1 MAPARRRWSI
11 SSAACCSP
19 TAGRSSLPAGT
30 SLVNHHMNA
39 SKSASRGA
47 FRSST
52 CSTSSVVPTTLLS
65 RFSRARARPRNWL
78 RWPPAIGPCGTKH
91 TTCSCALGLTARRH
105 CPQARSPTASVNCST
120 SPSPT
125 HCGRSFCSST
135 SRPVACRRGRKRRS
149 WTSCS
154 AIRSASSSCT
164 RARFSRMERPMR
176 FAAMTRLRPRSLE
189 ATPPVSLCRE
199 APAMLEV
206 DRIETYRGPV
216 QVLRDVSLRVGAGES
231 VVLVG
236 RNGAGKTTT
245 IETIMG
251 LLPAQA
257 GAVTFKGAAITRMPT
272 YQRALLG
279 IGYAPED
286 AGIFP
291 DLSVAENFHIC
302 QWLARPAGK
311 SDRRAGS
318 VDVEERIF
326 GVFPEVKAFMDR
338 RGLHLS
344 GGQKKMVAV
353 ARAMALSPSV
363 LLLDE
368 PFEGLAPVVV
378 TRLTDE
384 VNRIK
389 AMGVA
394 LLIAESNLMTAIRI
408 ADRLY
413 AIDRGEI
420 IFQGTP
426 ADAVEN
432 EDVMRTLRG

>member
-1 MAPARRRWSI
+1 
-11 SSAACCSP
+11 
-19 TAGRSSLPAGT
+19 
-30 SLVNHHMNA
+30 
-39 SKSASRGA
+39 
-47 FRSST
+47 
-52 CSTSSVVPTTLLS
+52 
-65 RFSRARARPRNWL
+65 
-78 RWPPAIGPCGTKH
+78 
-91 TTCSCALGLTARRH
+91 
-105 CPQARSPTASVNCST
+105 
-120 SPSPT
+120 
-125 HCGRSFCSST
+125 
-135 SRPVACRRGRKRRS
+135 
-149 WTSCS
+149 
-154 AIRSASSSCT
+154 
-164 RARFSRMERPMR
+164 
-176 FAAMTRLRPRSLE
+176 
-189 ATPPVSLCRE
+189 
-199 APAMLEV
+199 MLEV

-216 QVLRDVSLRVGAGES
+216 QVLRGISLRVAAGEA

-251 LLPAQA
+251 LLPARG
-257 GAVTFKGAAITRMPT
+257 GAVSFKGAPITRLPT
-272 YQRALLG
+272 YRRALLG

-291 DLSVAENFHIC
+291 DLSVAENFRIC
-302 QWLARPAGK
+302 KWLT
-311 SDRRAGS
+311 RRAAKGDGR
-318 VDVEERIF
+318 VDRADVGERIF
-326 GVFPEVKAFMDR
+326 GIFPEINAFIDR

-353 ARAMALSPSV
+353 ARAMALAPSI

-378 TRLTDE
+378 SRLTDA